1 MYGRYEWSAIVATAS
16 QSRQY
21 FSVPASCAIASS
33 SVVGPSPSHD
43 SASHAVSPCSSVVRP

>member
-1 MYGRYEWSAIVATAS
+1 MNGRYEWSAIVAPAS

-33 SVVGPSPSHD
+33 SEVGWSPPHD